1 MQRSASAR
9 FKKRGAILVEAAI
22 VIASFVLFFMGIV
35 YFRMFYT
42 KQIRMGR
49 LARASTIAYSMGAC
63 EASDPGEWARPDISK
78 QTTQATSNNQNEKV
92 EKKESTSPGGE
103 QSNEAQGMLSEIP
116 GAGSDDSWLNPI
128 GHLGLS
134 TEARSS
140 DRPGKGFKGTASST
154 SFVSCG
160 DKVRPGQ
167 YDEILGIITRHFKK
181 PSM

>member
-1 MQRSASAR
+1 
-9 FKKRGAILVEAAI
+9 
-22 VIASFVLFFMGIV
+22 
-35 YFRMFYT
+35 
-42 KQIRMGR
+42 
-49 LARASTIAYSMGAC
+49 
-63 EASDPGEWARPDISK
+63 
-78 QTTQATSNNQNEKV
+78 NENV